1 MTTIHTQDLN
11 HNNFSEVITGDTLRP
26 IHPGEILREEYLNPL
41 GMSANALAM
50 SLKIPAPRINDI
62 VREKRGIT
70 PDTAL
75 RLARYFGCSPEFW
88 LNLQTAYDLRVTK
101 EKASAAIEREIL
113 PREVA

>member
-1 MTTIHTQDLN
+1 MTTIHTQDLD
-11 HNNFSEVITGDTLRP
+11 HTDFSDVITGNALRP

-75 RLARYFGCSPEFW
+75 RLARYFGSSPEFW
-88 LNLQTAYDLRVTK
+88 LNMQTAYDLRVAK
-101 EKASAAIEREIL
+101 EKASAVIEREIL